1 MALVGLARISSG
13 PGQAPCQIRVGNEIA
28 GFGTEFLRDGPFP
41 TLTWGYAG
49 LQPPVLGLRFQHL
62 GERVRGM
69 VHLAD
74 RKPSNDGYRLL
85 RVVPRGQGPGR

>member
-41 TLTWGYAG
+41 ALTWGYAG
-49 LQPPVLGLRFQHL
+49 LRLAGSRGLGAEPGKGSASRIETTNRTQ
-62 GERVRGM
+62 GGM
-69 VHLAD
+69 A
-74 RKPSNDGYRLL
+74 
-85 RVVPRGQGPGR
+85 